1 MNRTQKCVH
10 AKGMYLLL
18 CLSMFAGSSKAQSC
32 DPLTLDSI
40 TDPGIY
46 SVGILTE
53 SNGLRNGP
61 DYSGATL
68 YYPTDATP
76 PFASIAMVPGFI
88 SFQSSIQDW
97 GPFLASHGIV
107 AMTLGTNS
115 LFDDPYDR
123 RDALLDAIV
132 TITEENTRSGSPLV
146 GNLDLDRMAVGGWS
160 MGGGGAQL
168 AATADP
174 TLKAVMALCPW
185 LDSQT
190 TAAEL
195 DHPVPVLIFSAENDV
210 IAPPAQHA
218 DIHYNLTP
226 ETTSKL
232 IFEIENG
239 DHEVANSPTGGQG
252 YVGKIG
258 LSWLKHFLIDDACY
272 CPLLLDTPSV
282 ASNYLTNVTCPDI
295 STGINAMALDSKVSY
310 QLYPSPCEGSITLSV
325 ARISERTTYE
335 ILSVTG
341 AKVSSGVVEART
353 TNIELQDLPSGVY
366 LMNVITDHAS
376 EQIKFIVL

>member
-1 MNRTQKCVH
+1 MNKTKQCVH
-10 AKGMYLLL
+10 ARGTYLLL
-18 CLSMFAGSSKAQSC
+18 CLSLFAGTSIAQSC

-46 SVGILTE
+46 SVATLTE

-61 DYSGATL
+61 DYAGATL
-68 YYPTDATP
+68 YYPTNATP

-107 AMTLGTNS
+107 TMTIGTNS
-115 LFDDPYDR
+115 LFADPYDR

-132 TITEENTRSGSPLV
+132 TITEENTRSGSPLF
-146 GNLDLDRMAVGGWS
+146 GSLDLDKIAVGGWS

-185 LDSQT
+185 LDTQT
-190 TAAEL
+190 TAADL

-210 IAPPAQHA
+210 IAPPAAHA
-218 DIHYNLTP
+218 DIHYDLTP

-232 IFEIENG
+232 IFEIENA

-258 LSWLKHFLIDDACY
+258 LSWLKQFLLDDACY

-282 ASNYLTNVTCPDI
+282 ASNYLTNITCPDI
-295 STGINAMALDSKVSY
+295 PTRINDIAMDSHVSY
-310 QLYPSPCEGSITLSV
+310 QLYPSPCEGSININV

-335 ILSVTG
+335 IRSVTG
-341 AKVSSGVVEART
+341 EKVSSGRVEART
-353 TNIELQDLPSGVY
+353 TNIDVRDLPPGLY
-366 LMNVITDHAS
+366 LMNVITDRAS
-376 EQIKFIVL
+376 EQTKFIVL

>member
-1 MNRTQKCVH
+1 MNKTKKCVH
-10 AKGMYLLL
+10 ARGTYFLL
-18 CLSMFAGSSKAQSC
+18 CLSLFVGNSIAQSC

-46 SVGILTE
+46 SVATLTE

-61 DYSGATL
+61 DYAGATL

-107 AMTLGTNS
+107 TMTIGTNS

-132 TITEENTRSGSPLV
+132 TITEENTRSGSPLF
-146 GNLDLDRMAVGGWS
+146 GSLDLDRIAVGGWS

-174 TLKAVMALCPW
+174 TLKAVVALCPW
-185 LDSQT
+185 LDGQT
-190 TAAEL
+190 TAADL
-195 DHPVPVLIFSAENDV
+195 DHPVPLLIFSAEDDV
-210 IAPPAQHA
+210 TAPPAAHA
-218 DIHYNLTP
+218 NIHYNLTP
-226 ETTSKL
+226 GTTSKL
-232 IFEIENG
+232 IFEIENAG
-239 DHEVANSPTGGQG
+239 HSEGNSPTGGQG

-258 LSWLKHFLIDDACY
+258 LSWLKQFLLDDVCY

-282 ASNYLTNVTCPDI
+282 ASNYITNVTCPDI
-295 STGINAMALDSKVSY
+295 STSINAIALDSKVSY
-310 QLYPSPCEGSITLSV
+310 QLYPSPCEGSINLSV
-325 ARISERTTYE
+325 ERIGERTTYE

-341 AKVSSGVVEART
+341 AKVSSGGVEART
-353 TNIELQDLPSGVY
+353 TNIIVRDLPTGVY
-366 LMNVITDHAS
+366 LMNVITDHTS
-376 EQIKFIVL
+376 EQTKFIVL

>member
-132 TITEENTRSGSPLV
+132 TITEENTRSGSPSARKDFLYYADFLSALELV
-146 GNLDLDRMAVGGWS
+146 VARRLTG
-160 MGGGGAQL
+160 
-168 AATADP
+168 
-174 TLKAVMALCPW
+174 
-185 LDSQT
+185 
-190 TAAEL
+190 
-195 DHPVPVLIFSAENDV
+195 I
-210 IAPPAQHA
+210 
-218 DIHYNLTP
+218 YNLSAGESHHVSEVIRLVMEHTGRTVQL
-226 ETTSKL
+226 ETRPAPVWDVHDS
-232 IFEIENG
+232 
-239 DHEVANSPTGGQG
+239 
-252 YVGKIG
+252 
-258 LSWLKHFLIDDACY
+258 
-272 CPLLLDTPSV
+272 LLDNSRF
-282 ASNYLTNVTCPDI
+282 VTA
-295 STGINAMALDSKVSY
+295 TGWKPQVPL
-310 QLYPSPCEGSITLSV
+310 PEGIRR
-325 ARISERTTYE
+325 AAAGY
-335 ILSVTG
+335 
-341 AKVSSGVVEART
+341 AW
-353 TNIELQDLPSGVY
+353 
-366 LMNVITDHAS
+366 H
-376 EQIKFIVL
+376 